1 MTFCWKTVHHVDVDD
16 VLALPDGN
24 ITFFGYEKYLLS
36 GIVQILET
44 HYLCNRKPT
53 QGLMYIIP
61 ESLAADIQYNQRLIE
76 QFKKGEISGA
86 QLKSNRVPMGIYE
99 QRQDGHYMLR
109 IRCTGGLIT
118 PRQLRRVAEVGRQVG
133 CSHIHITTRQE
144 VQIHDVSI
152 DQATEALLA
161 LKEEGLATQG
171 GGGNTVRNMLVNEQG
186 GISNRQVFDP
196 YPYAIG
202 LTTRLIAEKDSWS
215 MPRKLK
221 IAFDINEED
230 ANFSLVADLGLIPA
244 IKDGHRGFRVL
255 LGGSVASHPHKG
267 WQVFD
272 FLPEK
277 DLFRAAKAAKNFFNL
292 NGNRKNRH
300 KARIRYIFYKN
311 GEEETRRLYHEEY
324 DKLKGDASLDFE
336 PAVLP
341 FEYKTPTF
349 APIVDESET
358 FKTWKKRYAQRQTE
372 GNGFAVII
380 PFLHG
385 NTSPDVF
392 EKIADFL
399 EEFGNDVIRFT
410 PRQNMQLRNIP
421 EAYLPNVY
429 QFFRGLDFSLDVPV
443 ILNNLTSCT
452 GADTC
457 RLGICLPKGLV
468 KGIRRKLEKSRLD
481 LDQLPDLKININ
493 GCSNSCAQNAWSDL
507 GFSGRIGRVEDHPYP
522 AYTVWARVNGK
533 TELAEA
539 LGYLAAKDIPSFVVD
554 YLGYYLQVKDQYADY
569 DAFVR
574 SEGAEVIKNA
584 IARYKDVP
592 SFDEDKNYYFDWGA
606 DEVFSLTSHGQ
617 AECSAGLFD
626 IIELDQATIK
636 EKQAALAEPGV
647 DEEKLL
653 RDIVFSAS
661 RMLLVTRGADPR
673 TDDEV
678 YANFEELF
686 IDAGIVSADF
696 KAVVEKARRG
706 ESLLTDRQQVDA
718 LAEKV
723 NELYASMDDSLQFKI
738 KEEVKIKSEESP
750 SGVPSGEGV
759 AAANSSLFTLHS
771 SLKKDFRGV
780 ACPMNF
786 VKTKIEL
793 STMQSGQLLEIL
805 LDDGQPIQ
813 NVPGSVRQE
822 GHEVLSTEKVDNYW
836 KVLIRKK

>member
-1 MTFCWKTVHHVDVDD
+1 MYRI
-16 VLALPDGN
+16 PN
-24 ITFFGYEKYLLS
+24 SLL
-36 GIVQILET
+36 T
-44 HYLCNRKPT
+44 
-53 QGLMYIIP
+53 
-61 ESLAADIQYNQRLIE
+61 DIQYNQSLIE
-76 QFKKGEISGA
+76 KYERGEISGA

-99 QRQDGHYMLR
+99 QRQDGHFMLR

-118 PRQLRRVAEVGRQVG
+118 PRQLRRVAEVAQQVE

-152 DQATEALLA
+152 DQATPALLS
-161 LKEEGLATQG
+161 LQEEGLATQG
-171 GGGNTVRNMLVNEQG
+171 GGGNTIRNMLVNELG
-186 GISNRQVFDP
+186 GISNRQTFDP

-221 IAFDINEED
+221 IAFDMNEDD
-230 ANFSLVADLGLIPA
+230 ANFSLVADLGLIPL
-244 IKDGHRGFRVL
+244 IKDGQRGFRVL
-255 LGGSVASHPHKG
+255 LGGSVASQPHKG

-311 GEEETRRLYHEEY
+311 GEEETKRLYFEEY
-324 DKLKGDASLDFE
+324 NKLIDDSSLDFE

-341 FEYKTPTF
+341 FEYKVPTF
-349 APIVDESET
+349 APINDESEA
-358 FKTWKKRYAQRQTE
+358 FKTWKRRYAQKQSV
-372 GNGFAVII
+372 GSGYYAVI

-385 NTSPDVF
+385 NTSPEVF
-392 EKIADFL
+392 AKIADFL
-399 EEFGNDVIRFT
+399 EEFGNNVIRFT
-410 PRQNMQLRNIP
+410 PRQNMQVRNIP

-429 QFFRGLDFSLDVPV
+429 QFFKGLGLSLDTPV

-468 KGIRRKLEKSRLD
+468 KGIRRSLEKSNLD

-554 YLGYYLQVKDQYADY
+554 YLGGYLQVKDQYESY

-574 SEGAEVIKNA
+574 DKGAEVIKSA
-584 IARYKDVP
+584 IARYQDVP
-592 SFDEDKNYYFDWGA
+592 AFDEDKNYYFDWGA
-606 DEVFSLTSHGQ
+606 DEIFSLTSHGQ

-626 IIELDQATIK
+626 IIELDQAAIK
-636 EKQAALAEPGV
+636 EKQDALALPGA
-647 DEEKLL
+647 DKDKLL

-678 YANFEELF
+678 YSSFEELF
-686 IDAGIVSADF
+686 INAGIVPETF
-696 KAVVEKARRG
+696 KTVVEKARHS
-706 ESLLTDRQQVDA
+706 EPLTADKAQVEA
-718 LAEKV
+718 LAAKV
-723 NELYASMDDSLQFKI
+723 NELYASMDDSLQFKAVAPVEQK
-738 KEEVKIKSEESP
+738 KENQPQTENTTDSVD
-750 SGVPSGEGV
+750 V
-759 AAANSSLFTLHS
+759 
-771 SLKKDFRGV
+771 KKDFRGV

-786 VKTKIEL
+786 VKTKIQL

-836 KVLIRKK
+836 KVLIKKK

>member
-1 MTFCWKTVHHVDVDD
+1 MYTIPK
-16 VLALPDGN
+16 
-24 ITFFGYEKYLLS
+24 S
-36 GIVQILET
+36 
-44 HYLCNRKPT
+44 
-53 QGLMYIIP
+53 LM
-61 ESLAADIQYNQRLIE
+61 ADIQYNQHLIE
-76 QFKKGEISGA
+76 QFKRGEISGA

-99 QRQDGHYMLR
+99 QRQDGHFMLR

-118 PRQLRRVAEVGRQVG
+118 PRQLRRVAEVARQVE

-152 DQATEALLA
+152 DQATPALLS
-161 LKEEGLATQG
+161 LQEEGLATQG
-171 GGGNTVRNMLVNEQG
+171 GGGNTIRNMLVNELG
-186 GISNRQVFDP
+186 GISSRQAFDP
-196 YPYAIG
+196 YPYAIA

-221 IAFDINEED
+221 IAFDMNEAD
-230 ANFSLVADLGLIPA
+230 ANFSLVADLGLIPLV
-244 IKDGHRGFRVL
+244 KDGQRGFRVL
-255 LGGSVASHPHKG
+255 LGGSVASQPHKG

-311 GEEETRRLYHEEY
+311 GEAETKRLYLEEY
-324 DKLKGDASLDFE
+324 EKLLTDASLDFE

-341 FEYKTPTF
+341 VEYKPPTF
-349 APIVDESET
+349 APVTDESDA
-358 FKTWKKRYAQRQTE
+358 FKTWKRRYAHKQSV
-372 GNGFAVII
+372 GNGYYAVI

-385 NTSPDVF
+385 NTSPEVF
-392 EKIADFL
+392 AKIADFL

-410 PRQNMQLRNIP
+410 PRQNMQVRNIP
-421 EAYLPNVY
+421 EGYLSNVY
-429 QFFRGLDFSLDVPV
+429 QFFKGLGLSLDVPV

-468 KGIRRKLEKSRLD
+468 KGIRRKLEQSGLD
-481 LDQLPDLKININ
+481 LDLLPDLKININ

-507 GFSGRIGRVEDHPYP
+507 GFSGRIGRVADHPYP

-539 LGYLAAKDIPSFVVD
+539 QGYLAAKDIPAFVVD
-554 YLGYYLQVKDQYADY
+554 YLGSYLRVKSQYESY

-574 SEGAEVIKNA
+574 AKGSEVIKAA
-584 IARYKDVP
+584 IARYQDVP
-592 SFDEDKNYYFDWGA
+592 PFDEDKNYYFDWGA

-636 EKQAALAEPGV
+636 EKQDALALPGA
-647 DEEKLL
+647 DKDKLL

-686 IDAGIVSADF
+686 IGAGIVSADF
-696 KAVVEKARRG
+696 KSVVEKARHG
-706 ESLLTDRQQVDA
+706 ESLIAVREQVDA
-718 LAEKV
+718 LAAKV
-723 NELYASMDDSLQFKI
+723 IELYAGMDDSLQFKAVVAQ
-738 KEEVKIKSEESP
+738 EPQQPEPSRSENT
-750 SGVPSGEGV
+750 SGHADVE
-759 AAANSSLFTLHS
+759 
-771 SLKKDFRGV
+771 KDFRGV

-786 VKTKIEL
+786 VKTKIQL

-805 LDDGQPIQ
+805 LDDGQPIN

-822 GHEVLSTEKVDNYW
+822 GHEVLSTEKIDNYW

>member
-1 MTFCWKTVHHVDVDD
+1 
-16 VLALPDGN
+16 
-24 ITFFGYEKYLLS
+24 
-36 GIVQILET
+36 
-44 HYLCNRKPT
+44 
-53 QGLMYIIP
+53 MYIIP
-61 ESLAADIQYNQRLIE
+61 KSLIADIQYNQRLIE
-76 QFKKGEISGA
+76 QFKQGEISGA

-99 QRQDGHYMLR
+99 QRQDGHFMLR

-118 PRQLRRVAEVGRQVG
+118 PRQLRRVAEVARQVE

-152 DQATEALLA
+152 DRATPALLS
-161 LKEEGLATQG
+161 LQEEGLATQG
-171 GGGNTVRNMLVNEQG
+171 GGGNTIRNMLVNELG
-186 GISNRQVFDP
+186 GISNHQTFDP

-221 IAFDINEED
+221 IAFDLNEPD
-230 ANFSLVADLGLIPA
+230 ANFSLVADLGFIPL
-244 IKDGHRGFRVL
+244 IKDGQRGFRVL
-255 LGGSVASHPHKG
+255 LGGSVASNPHKG

-311 GEEETRRLYHEEY
+311 GEEETKRLYFEEY
-324 DKLKGDASLDFE
+324 DKLGADASLDFE

-341 FEYKTPTF
+341 FEYKVPTF
-349 APIVDESET
+349 APINDESEA
-358 FKTWKKRYAQRQTE
+358 FKTWKRRYAQKQSV
-372 GNGFAVII
+372 GNGYYAVI

-385 NTSPDVF
+385 NTSPEVF
-392 EKIADFL
+392 AKIADFL

-410 PRQNMQLRNIP
+410 PRQNMQVRNIP

-429 QFFRGLDFSLDVPV
+429 QFFKNLGLSLDVPM

-468 KGIRRKLEKSRLD
+468 KGIRRKLEQSNLD

-507 GFSGRIGRVEDHPYP
+507 GFSGRIGRVDDHPYP

-554 YLGYYLQVKDQYADY
+554 YLGGYLQVKDQYESY

-574 SEGAEVIKNA
+574 AKGAEVIKA
-584 IARYKDVP
+584 TIARYLDVP
-592 SFDEDKNYYFDWGA
+592 AFDEDKNYYFDWGA
-606 DEVFSLTSHGQ
+606 EEVFSLTSHGQ

-636 EKQAALAEPGV
+636 GKQDALALPGA
-647 DEEKLL
+647 DKDKLL

-678 YANFEELF
+678 YANFESLF
-686 IDAGIVSADF
+686 IDAGIVSAEF
-696 KAVVEKARRG
+696 KAVVEKARHG
-706 ESLLTDRQQVDA
+706 ETLVAVREQVDA
-718 LAEKV
+718 LAAKV
-723 NELYASMDDSLQFKI
+723 NELYANMDDSLQFKT
-738 KEEVKIKSEESP
+738 
-750 SGVPSGEGV
+750 VPSSTPQQAEPVKTDG
-759 AAANSSLFTLHS
+759 ANGDADV
-771 SLKKDFRGV
+771 KKDFRGV

-786 VKTKIEL
+786 VKTKIQL

-805 LDDGQPIQ
+805 LDDGQPIN

-822 GHEVLSTEKVDNYW
+822 GHKVLSTEKVDNYW
-836 KVLIRKK
+836 KVLIQKK

>member
-1 MTFCWKTVHHVDVDD
+1 
-16 VLALPDGN
+16 
-24 ITFFGYEKYLLS
+24 
-36 GIVQILET
+36 
-44 HYLCNRKPT
+44 
-53 QGLMYIIP
+53 MYIIP
-61 ESLAADIQYNQRLIE
+61 KSLIADIQYNQRLIE
-76 QFKKGEISGA
+76 QFKQGEISGA

-99 QRQDGHYMLR
+99 QRQDGHFMLR

-118 PRQLRRVAEVGRQVG
+118 PRQLRRVAEVARQVE

-152 DQATEALLA
+152 DQATPALLS
-161 LKEEGLATQG
+161 LQEEGLATQG
-171 GGGNTVRNMLVNEQG
+171 GGGNTIRNMLVNELG
-186 GISNRQVFDP
+186 GISNHQTFDP

-221 IAFDINEED
+221 IAFDLNEPD
-230 ANFSLVADLGLIPA
+230 ANFSLVADLGLIPL
-244 IKDGHRGFRVL
+244 IKDGQRGFRVL
-255 LGGSVASHPHKG
+255 LGGSVASNPHKG

-272 FLPEK
+272 FLPDK

-311 GEEETRRLYHEEY
+311 GEEETKRLYFEEY
-324 DKLKGDASLDFE
+324 DKLGADASLDFE

-341 FEYKTPTF
+341 FEYKVPTF
-349 APIVDESET
+349 APINNESEA
-358 FKTWKKRYAQRQTE
+358 FKTWKRRYAQKQSV
-372 GNGFAVII
+372 GNGYYAVI

-385 NTSPDVF
+385 NTSPEVF
-392 EKIADFL
+392 AKIADFL

-410 PRQNMQLRNIP
+410 PRQNMQVRNIP

-429 QFFRGLDFSLDVPV
+429 QFFKNLGLTLDVPV

-468 KGIRRKLEKSRLD
+468 KGIHRKLEQSNLD

-507 GFSGRIGRVEDHPYP
+507 GFSGRIGRVDDHPYP

-554 YLGYYLQVKDQYADY
+554 YLGGYLQVKDQYESY

-574 SEGAEVIKNA
+574 AKGAEVIKA
-584 IARYKDVP
+584 TIARYQDVP
-592 SFDEDKNYYFDWGA
+592 AFDEDKNYYFDWGA
-606 DEVFSLTSHGQ
+606 EEVFSLTSHGQ

-636 EKQAALAEPGV
+636 EKQDALALPGA
-647 DEEKLL
+647 DKDKLL

-678 YANFEELF
+678 YANFESLF
-686 IDAGIVSADF
+686 IDAGIVSAEF
-696 KAVVEKARRG
+696 KAVVEKARHG
-706 ESLLTDRQQVDA
+706 ETLVAVREQVDA
-718 LAEKV
+718 LAAKV
-723 NELYASMDDSLQFKI
+723 NELYANMDDSLQFKT
-738 KEEVKIKSEESP
+738 
-750 SGVPSGEGV
+750 VPSSTPQQAEPVKTDG
-759 AAANSSLFTLHS
+759 ANGDADV
-771 SLKKDFRGV
+771 KKDFRGV

-786 VKTKIEL
+786 VKTKIQL

-805 LDDGQPIQ
+805 LDDGQPIN

-822 GHEVLSTEKVDNYW
+822 GHKVLSTEKVDNYW
-836 KVLIRKK
+836 KVLIQKK

>member
-1 MTFCWKTVHHVDVDD
+1 
-16 VLALPDGN
+16 
-24 ITFFGYEKYLLS
+24 
-36 GIVQILET
+36 
-44 HYLCNRKPT
+44 
-53 QGLMYIIP
+53 MYIIP
-61 ESLAADIQYNQRLIE
+61 ESLTADIRYNQRLIE
-76 QFKKGEISGA
+76 QYKKGEISGA

-99 QRQDGHYMLR
+99 QRQDGHFMLR

-118 PRQLRRVAEVGRQVG
+118 PQQLRRVAEVGAQVN

-144 VQIHDVSI
+144 VQIHDVDI
-152 DQATEALLA
+152 DDATSALLR
-161 LKEEGLATQG
+161 LQEVGLATQG
-171 GGGNTVRNMLVNEQG
+171 GGGNTVRNMLVNELG
-186 GISNRQVFDP
+186 GISDRQTFDP

-230 ANFSLVADLGLIPA
+230 ANFALVADLGLIPLVR
-244 IKDGHRGFRVL
+244 DGQRGFRVL
-255 LGGSVASHPHKG
+255 LGGSVASNPHKG

-292 NGNRKNRH
+292 NGNRKNRY

-311 GEEETRRLYHEEY
+311 GEEETRRLYLDEFN
-324 DKLKGDASLDFE
+324 KLADDPSLDFV
-336 PAVLP
+336 PAALTM
-341 FEYKTPTF
+341 EHKTPSF
-349 APIVDESET
+349 APVVDKSED
-358 FKTWKKRYAQRQTE
+358 FKTWKRRYVKKQSIGE
-372 GNGFAVII
+372 GFYAVI

-385 NTSPDVF
+385 NTSPDAVAR
-392 EKIADFL
+392 IADFL
-399 EEFGNDVIRFT
+399 AEFGNDVIRFT

-429 QFFRGLDFSLDVPV
+429 QFFKGLGLTLDVPV
-443 ILNNLTSCT
+443 IINNLTSCT

-468 KGIRRKLEKSRLD
+468 KGIRRALEKSSLD

-493 GCSNSCAQNAWSDL
+493 GCSNSCAQSAWSDL
-507 GFSGRIGRVEDHPYP
+507 GFSGRIGRVGDHPYP

-539 LGYLAAKDIPSFVVD
+539 IGYLAAKDIPQFVAD
-554 YLGYYLQVKDQYADY
+554 YLGQYLTAKDRYASY

-574 SEGAEVIKNA
+574 DKGAEVIKAA
-584 IARYKDVP
+584 IARYQDVP
-592 SFDEDKNYYFDWGA
+592 SFDDDKNYYFDWGA

-626 IIELDQATIK
+626 IIELDLATIK
-636 EKQAALAEPGV
+636 EKQAALSRPGADV
-647 DEEKLL
+647 GKLL
-653 RDIVFSAS
+653 REIVFSAS

-678 YANFEELF
+678 YANFESLF
-686 IDAGIVSADF
+686 IDAGIVDAEF
-696 KAVVEKARRG
+696 KTVVEKARHA
-706 ESLLTDRQQVDA
+706 EPLANDRAQIEA
-718 LAEKV
+718 LATKV
-723 NELYASMDDSLQFKI
+723 KELYASMDDSLQFKQAPSKSPQVGDSNHQED
-738 KEEVKIKSEESP
+738 KELDAP
-750 SGVPSGEGV
+750 SR
-759 AAANSSLFTLHS
+759 
-771 SLKKDFRGV
+771 KKDFRGV

-793 STMQSGQLLEIL
+793 ASMQGGQVLEIL
-805 LDDGQPIQ
+805 LDDGQPIK

-822 GHEVLSTEKVDNYW
+822 GHEVLATEKVDNYW
-836 KVLIRKK
+836 KVVIRKK

>member
-1 MTFCWKTVHHVDVDD
+1 
-16 VLALPDGN
+16 
-24 ITFFGYEKYLLS
+24 
-36 GIVQILET
+36 
-44 HYLCNRKPT
+44 
-53 QGLMYIIP
+53 MYTIP
-61 ESLAADIQYNQRLIE
+61 NSLTADIQYNQRLIE
-76 QFKKGEISGA
+76 QFKSGEISGA

-118 PRQLRRVAEVGRQVG
+118 PRQLRRVAEVGKHVN

-152 DQATEALLA
+152 EQATPALLS
-161 LKEEGLATQG
+161 LQEEGLATQG
-171 GGGNTVRNMLVNEQG
+171 GGGNTIRNMLVNELG
-186 GISNRQVFDP
+186 GISNRQAFDP

-202 LTTRLIAEKDSWS
+202 LTTRLISEKDSWS

-221 IAFDINEED
+221 IAFDMNEED
-230 ANFSLVADLGLIPA
+230 ANFSLVADLGLIPV
-244 IKDGHRGFRVL
+244 IKNGKRGFRVL
-255 LGGSVASHPHKG
+255 LGGSVASNPHKG

-311 GEEETRRLYHEEY
+311 GEEETKRLYYEEY
-324 DKLKGDASLDFE
+324 NKLISDESLDFE
-336 PAVLP
+336 APTLP

-349 APIVDESET
+349 KPINDESEEY
-358 FKTWKKRYAQRQTE
+358 KKWRKRYVRKQDI
-372 GNGFAVII
+372 GDGFYAVI

-392 EKIADFL
+392 AKIADFL

-421 EAYLPNVY
+421 EAFLPNVY
-429 QFFRGLDFSLDVPV
+429 QFFKGLGFELDLPV

-468 KGIRRKLEKSRLD
+468 KGIRRKLEKSGLD
-481 LDQLPDLKININ
+481 LDQFPDLKININ

-533 TELAEA
+533 TELAES

-554 YLGYYLQVKDQYADY
+554 FLEKYLQLKDQYDSY
-569 DAFVR
+569 DSFLRAK
-574 SEGAEVIKNA
+574 GAEVIRAA
-584 IARYKDVP
+584 IAKYKDVP
-592 SFDEDKNYYFDWGA
+592 SFDEDKNYFFDWGA
-606 DEVFSLTSHGQ
+606 NEVFSLTSHGQ

-626 IIELDQATIK
+626 IIELDLATIK
-636 EKQAALAEPGV
+636 EKEAALAQPGA

-653 RDIVFSAS
+653 RDIVFSSS

-678 YANFEELF
+678 FANFEELF
-686 IDAGIVSADF
+686 IDAGIVSTNF
-696 KAVVEKARRG
+696 KHIVEKARHG
-706 ESLLTDRQQVDA
+706 ESLKADKDQVKA
-718 LAEKV
+718 LADKLK
-723 NELYASMDDSLQFKI
+723 ELYANMDDSLQFKT
-738 KEEVKIKSEESP
+738 
-750 SGVPSGEGV
+750 V
-759 AAANSSLFTLHS
+759 ATTPQQSSRQAKTDNADS
-771 SLKKDFRGV
+771 NADIKKDFRGV

-793 STMQSGQLLEIL
+793 SAMQSGQLLEIL
-805 LDDGQPIQ
+805 LDDGQPIN

-822 GHEVLSTEKVDNYW
+822 GHEVLSTEKVENYW

>member
-1 MTFCWKTVHHVDVDD
+1 MYTIPK
-16 VLALPDGN
+16 
-24 ITFFGYEKYLLS
+24 S
-36 GIVQILET
+36 
-44 HYLCNRKPT
+44 
-53 QGLMYIIP
+53 LM
-61 ESLAADIQYNQRLIE
+61 ADIQYNQRLIE

-99 QRQDGHYMLR
+99 QRQDGHFMLR

-118 PRQLRRVAEVGRQVG
+118 PRQLRRVAEVARQVE

-152 DQATEALLA
+152 DQATPALLS
-161 LKEEGLATQG
+161 LQEEGLATQG
-171 GGGNTVRNMLVNEQG
+171 GGGNTIRNMLVNELG
-186 GISNRQVFDP
+186 GISCRQAFDP
-196 YPYAIG
+196 YPYAIA

-221 IAFDINEED
+221 IAFDMNEED
-230 ANFSLVADLGLIPA
+230 ANFSLVADLGLIPLV
-244 IKDGHRGFRVL
+244 KDGQRGFRVL
-255 LGGSVASHPHKG
+255 LGGSVASQPHKG

-311 GEEETRRLYHEEY
+311 GEAETKRLYLEEY
-324 DKLKGDASLDFE
+324 EKLLTDASLDFE

-341 FEYKTPTF
+341 VEYKTPAF
-349 APIVDESET
+349 ASVTDESDA
-358 FKTWKKRYAQRQTE
+358 FKTWKRRYAHKQSV
-372 GNGFAVII
+372 GNGYYAVI

-385 NTSPDVF
+385 NTSPEVLD
-392 EKIADFL
+392 KIADFL

-410 PRQNMQLRNIP
+410 PRQNMQVRNIP
-421 EAYLPNVY
+421 EGYLPNVY
-429 QFFRGLDFSLDVPV
+429 QFFKGLGLSLDVPV

-468 KGIRRKLEKSRLD
+468 KGIRRKLEQSGLD
-481 LDQLPDLKININ
+481 LDLLPDLKININ

-507 GFSGRIGRVEDHPYP
+507 GFSGRIGRVADHPYP

-539 LGYLAAKDIPSFVVD
+539 QGYLAAKDIPAFVVD
-554 YLGYYLQVKDQYADY
+554 YLGSYLRVKSQYESY

-574 SEGAEVIKNA
+574 AKGSEVIKAA
-584 IARYKDVP
+584 IARYQDVP
-592 SFDEDKNYYFDWGA
+592 PFDEDKNYYFDWGA

-636 EKQAALAEPGV
+636 EKQDALALPGA
-647 DEEKLL
+647 DKDKLL

-686 IDAGIVSADF
+686 IGAGIVSADF
-696 KAVVEKARRG
+696 KSVVEKARHG
-706 ESLLTDRQQVDA
+706 ESLIAVREQVDA
-718 LAEKV
+718 LAAKV
-723 NELYASMDDSLQFKI
+723 IELYAGMDDSLQFKAVVAQ
-738 KEEVKIKSEESP
+738 EPQQPEPSRSENA
-750 SGVPSGEGV
+750 SGPADVR
-759 AAANSSLFTLHS
+759 
-771 SLKKDFRGV
+771 KDFRGV

-786 VKTKIEL
+786 VKTKIQL

-805 LDDGQPIQ
+805 LDDGQPIN

-822 GHEVLSTEKVDNYW
+822 GHEVLSTEKIDNYW

>member
-1 MTFCWKTVHHVDVDD
+1 
-16 VLALPDGN
+16 
-24 ITFFGYEKYLLS
+24 
-36 GIVQILET
+36 
-44 HYLCNRKPT
+44 
-53 QGLMYIIP
+53 MYIIP
-61 ESLAADIQYNQRLIE
+61 KSLIADIQYNQRLIE
-76 QFKKGEISGA
+76 QFKQGEISGA

-99 QRQDGHYMLR
+99 QRQDGHFMLR

-118 PRQLRRVAEVGRQVG
+118 PRQLRRVAEVARQVE

-152 DQATEALLA
+152 DQATPALLS
-161 LKEEGLATQG
+161 LQEEGLATQG
-171 GGGNTVRNMLVNEQG
+171 GGGNTIRNMLVNELG
-186 GISNRQVFDP
+186 GISNHQTFDP

-221 IAFDINEED
+221 IAFDLNEPD
-230 ANFSLVADLGLIPA
+230 ANFSLVADLGFIPL
-244 IKDGHRGFRVL
+244 IKDGQRGFRVL
-255 LGGSVASHPHKG
+255 LGGSVASNPHKG

-311 GEEETRRLYHEEY
+311 GEEETKRLYFEEY
-324 DKLKGDASLDFE
+324 DKLGADASLDFE

-341 FEYKTPTF
+341 FEYKVPTF
-349 APIVDESET
+349 APINNKSEA
-358 FKTWKKRYAQRQTE
+358 FKTWKRRYAQKQSI
-372 GNGFAVII
+372 GNGYYAVI

-385 NTSPDVF
+385 NTSPEVF
-392 EKIADFL
+392 AKIADFL

-410 PRQNMQLRNIP
+410 PRQNMQVRNIP

-429 QFFRGLDFSLDVPV
+429 QFFKNLGLSLDVPV

-468 KGIRRKLEKSRLD
+468 KGIRRKLEQSNLD

-507 GFSGRIGRVEDHPYP
+507 GFSGRIGRVDDHPYP

-554 YLGYYLQVKDQYADY
+554 YLGGYLQVKDQYESY

-574 SEGAEVIKNA
+574 AKGAEVIKA
-584 IARYKDVP
+584 TISRYQDVP
-592 SFDEDKNYYFDWGA
+592 AFDEDKNYYFDWGA
-606 DEVFSLTSHGQ
+606 EEVFSLTSHGQ

-636 EKQAALAEPGV
+636 EKQDALALPGA
-647 DEEKLL
+647 DKDKLL

-678 YANFEELF
+678 YANFESLF
-686 IDAGIVSADF
+686 IDAGIVSAEF
-696 KAVVEKARRG
+696 KAVVEKARHG
-706 ESLLTDRQQVDA
+706 ETLVAVREQVDA
-718 LAEKV
+718 LAAKV
-723 NELYASMDDSLQFKI
+723 NELYANMDDSLQFKT
-738 KEEVKIKSEESP
+738 
-750 SGVPSGEGV
+750 VPSSTPQQAEPVKTDG
-759 AAANSSLFTLHS
+759 ANGDADV
-771 SLKKDFRGV
+771 KKDFRGV

-786 VKTKIEL
+786 VKTKIQL

-805 LDDGQPIQ
+805 LDDGQPIN

-822 GHEVLSTEKVDNYW
+822 GHKVLSTEKVDNYW
-836 KVLIRKK
+836 KVLIQKK

>member
-1 MTFCWKTVHHVDVDD
+1 
-16 VLALPDGN
+16 
-24 ITFFGYEKYLLS
+24 
-36 GIVQILET
+36 
-44 HYLCNRKPT
+44 
-53 QGLMYIIP
+53 MYIIP
-61 ESLAADIQYNQRLIE
+61 ESLTADIRYNQRLIE
-76 QFKKGEISGA
+76 QYKKGEISGA

-99 QRQDGHYMLR
+99 QRQDGHFMLR

-118 PRQLRRVAEVGRQVG
+118 PQQLRRVAEVGAQVK

-144 VQIHDVSI
+144 VQIHDVDI
-152 DQATEALLA
+152 DDATPALLR
-161 LKEEGLATQG
+161 LQEVGLATQG
-171 GGGNTVRNMLVNEQG
+171 GGGNTVRNMLVNELG
-186 GISNRQVFDP
+186 GISDLQTFDP

-230 ANFSLVADLGLIPA
+230 ANFALVADLGLIPLVR
-244 IKDGHRGFRVL
+244 DGQRGFRVL
-255 LGGSVASHPHKG
+255 LGGSVASNPHKG

-292 NGNRKNRH
+292 NGNRKNRY

-311 GEEETRRLYHEEY
+311 GEEETRRLYLDEFN
-324 DKLKGDASLDFE
+324 KLADDPSLDFV
-336 PAVLP
+336 PAALTM
-341 FEYKTPTF
+341 EHKTPSF
-349 APIVDESET
+349 APVVDKSED
-358 FKTWKKRYAQRQTE
+358 FKTWKRRYVKKQSIGE
-372 GNGFAVII
+372 GFYAVI

-385 NTSPDVF
+385 NTSPDAVAR
-392 EKIADFL
+392 IADFL
-399 EEFGNDVIRFT
+399 AEFGNDVIRFT

-429 QFFRGLDFSLDVPV
+429 QFFKGLGLTLDVPV
-443 ILNNLTSCT
+443 IINNLTSCT

-468 KGIRRKLEKSRLD
+468 KGIRRALEKSSLD
-481 LDQLPDLKININ
+481 LDQLPDLKINFN
-493 GCSNSCAQNAWSDL
+493 GCSNSCAQSAWSDL
-507 GFSGRIGRVEDHPYP
+507 GFSGRIGRVGDHPYP

-539 LGYLAAKDIPSFVVD
+539 IGYLAAKDIPQFVAD
-554 YLGYYLQVKDQYADY
+554 YLGQYLTAKDRYASY

-574 SEGAEVIKNA
+574 DKGAEVIKAA
-584 IARYKDVP
+584 IARYQDVP
-592 SFDEDKNYYFDWGA
+592 SFDDDKNYYFDWGA

-626 IIELDQATIK
+626 IIELDLATIK
-636 EKQAALAEPGV
+636 EKQAALSRPGADV
-647 DEEKLL
+647 EKLL
-653 RDIVFSAS
+653 REIVFSAS

-678 YANFEELF
+678 YANFESLF
-686 IDAGIVSADF
+686 IDAGIVDAEF
-696 KAVVEKARRG
+696 KTVVEKARHA
-706 ESLLTDRQQVDA
+706 EPLANDRAQIEA
-718 LAEKV
+718 LATKV
-723 NELYASMDDSLQFKI
+723 KELYASMDDSLQFKQAPSKLPQVGDSNHQED
-738 KEEVKIKSEESP
+738 KELDAP
-750 SGVPSGEGV
+750 SR
-759 AAANSSLFTLHS
+759 
-771 SLKKDFRGV
+771 KKDFRGV

-793 STMQSGQLLEIL
+793 ASMQSGQVLEIL

-822 GHEVLSTEKVDNYW
+822 GHEVLATEKVDNYW
-836 KVLIRKK
+836 KVVIRKK

>member
-1 MTFCWKTVHHVDVDD
+1 
-16 VLALPDGN
+16 
-24 ITFFGYEKYLLS
+24 
-36 GIVQILET
+36 
-44 HYLCNRKPT
+44 
-53 QGLMYIIP
+53 MYIIP
-61 ESLAADIQYNQRLIE
+61 KSLIADIQYNQRLIE
-76 QFKKGEISGA
+76 QFKQGEISGA

-99 QRQDGHYMLR
+99 QRQDGHFMLR

-118 PRQLRRVAEVGRQVG
+118 PRQLRRVAEVARQVE

-152 DQATEALLA
+152 DQATPALLS
-161 LKEEGLATQG
+161 LQEEGLATQG
-171 GGGNTVRNMLVNEQG
+171 GGGNTIRNMLVNELG
-186 GISNRQVFDP
+186 GISNHQTFDP

-221 IAFDINEED
+221 IAFDMNEAD
-230 ANFSLVADLGLIPA
+230 ANFSLVADLGLIPL
-244 IKDGHRGFRVL
+244 IKDGQRGFRVL
-255 LGGSVASHPHKG
+255 LGGSVASNPHKG

-311 GEEETRRLYHEEY
+311 GEEETKRLYFEEY
-324 DKLKGDASLDFE
+324 NKLGADASLDFE

-341 FEYKTPTF
+341 FEYKVPTF
-349 APIVDESET
+349 APINDESEA
-358 FKTWKKRYAQRQTE
+358 FRTWKRRYAQKQSV
-372 GNGFAVII
+372 GNGYYAVI

-385 NTSPDVF
+385 NTSPKVF
-392 EKIADFL
+392 AKIADFL

-410 PRQNMQLRNIP
+410 PRQNMQVRNIP

-429 QFFRGLDFSLDVPV
+429 QFFKNLGLSLDVPV

-468 KGIRRKLEKSRLD
+468 KGIRRKLEQSNLD
-481 LDQLPDLKININ
+481 LEQLPDLKININ

-507 GFSGRIGRVEDHPYP
+507 GFSGRIGRVDDHPYP

-554 YLGYYLQVKDQYADY
+554 YLGGYLQVKDLYESY

-574 SEGAEVIKNA
+574 AKGAEVIKAA
-584 IARYKDVP
+584 IARYQDVP
-592 SFDEDKNYYFDWGA
+592 AFDEDKNYYFDWGA

-626 IIELDQATIK
+626 IIELDQTTIK
-636 EKQAALAEPGV
+636 EKQDALALPGA
-647 DEEKLL
+647 DKDKLL

-678 YANFEELF
+678 YANFESLF

-696 KAVVEKARRG
+696 KAVVEKARHG
-706 ESLLTDRQQVDA
+706 ETLVADREQVDA
-718 LAEKV
+718 LAAKV
-723 NELYASMDDSLQFKI
+723 IELYANMDDSLQFKT
-738 KEEVKIKSEESP
+738 
-750 SGVPSGEGV
+750 VPSSTPQQAEPVKTDG
-759 AAANSSLFTLHS
+759 ANGDADV
-771 SLKKDFRGV
+771 KKDFRGV

-786 VKTKIEL
+786 VKTKIQL

-805 LDDGQPIQ
+805 LDDGQPIN

-822 GHEVLSTEKVDNYW
+822 GHKVLSTEKVDNYW
-836 KVLIRKK
+836 KVLIQKK

>member
-1 MTFCWKTVHHVDVDD
+1 
-16 VLALPDGN
+16 
-24 ITFFGYEKYLLS
+24 
-36 GIVQILET
+36 
-44 HYLCNRKPT
+44 
-53 QGLMYIIP
+53 MYIIP
-61 ESLAADIQYNQRLIE
+61 KSLIADIQYNQRLIE
-76 QFKKGEISGA
+76 QFKQGEISGA

-99 QRQDGHYMLR
+99 QRQDGHFMLR

-118 PRQLRRVAEVGRQVG
+118 PRQLRRVAEVAQQVE

-144 VQIHDVSI
+144 VQIHNVSI
-152 DQATEALLA
+152 DQATPALLS
-161 LKEEGLATQG
+161 LQEEGLATQG
-171 GGGNTVRNMLVNEQG
+171 GGGNTIRNMLVNELG
-186 GISNRQVFDP
+186 GISNRQTFDP

-221 IAFDINEED
+221 IAFDMNEDD
-230 ANFSLVADLGLIPA
+230 ANFSLVADLGLIPL
-244 IKDGHRGFRVL
+244 IKDGQRGFRVL
-255 LGGSVASHPHKG
+255 LGGSVASQPHKG

-311 GEEETRRLYHEEY
+311 GEEETKRLYFEEY
-324 DKLKGDASLDFE
+324 NKLIDDSSLDFE

-341 FEYKTPTF
+341 FEYKVPTF
-349 APIVDESET
+349 APINDESEA
-358 FKTWKKRYAQRQTE
+358 FKTWKCRYAQKQSV
-372 GNGFAVII
+372 GSGYYAVI

-385 NTSPDVF
+385 NTSPEVF
-392 EKIADFL
+392 AKIADFL
-399 EEFGNDVIRFT
+399 EEFGNNVIRFT
-410 PRQNMQLRNIP
+410 PRQNMQVRNIP

-429 QFFRGLDFSLDVPV
+429 QFFKGLGLSLDTPV

-468 KGIRRKLEKSRLD
+468 KGIRRSLEKSNLD

-554 YLGYYLQVKDQYADY
+554 YLGGYLQVKDQYESY

-574 SEGAEVIKNA
+574 DKGAEVIKSA
-584 IARYKDVP
+584 IARYQDVP
-592 SFDEDKNYYFDWGA
+592 AFDEDKNYYFDWGA
-606 DEVFSLTSHGQ
+606 DEIFSLTSHGQ

-636 EKQAALAEPGV
+636 EKQDALALPGA
-647 DEEKLL
+647 DKDKLL

-678 YANFEELF
+678 YANFESLF

-696 KAVVEKARRG
+696 KPVVEKARHG
-706 ESLLTDRQQVDA
+706 ESLIGVREQVDA
-718 LAEKV
+718 LAAKV
-723 NELYASMDDSLQFKI
+723 IELYANMDDSLQFKT
-738 KEEVKIKSEESP
+738 
-750 SGVPSGEGV
+750 V
-759 AAANSSLFTLHS
+759 AAQEPQQVEKAEAKNAGADADV
-771 SLKKDFRGV
+771 KKDFRGV

-786 VKTKIEL
+786 VKTKIQL

-805 LDDGQPIQ
+805 LDDGQPIN

>member
-1 MTFCWKTVHHVDVDD
+1 
-16 VLALPDGN
+16 
-24 ITFFGYEKYLLS
+24 
-36 GIVQILET
+36 
-44 HYLCNRKPT
+44 
-53 QGLMYIIP
+53 MYIIP
-61 ESLAADIQYNQRLIE
+61 ESLTADIRYNQRLIE
-76 QFKKGEISGA
+76 QYKKGEISGA

-99 QRQDGHYMLR
+99 QRQDGHFMLR

-118 PRQLRRVAEVGRQVG
+118 PQQLRRVAEVGAQVN

-144 VQIHDVSI
+144 VQIHDVDI
-152 DQATEALLA
+152 DDATPALLR
-161 LKEEGLATQG
+161 LQEVGLATQG
-171 GGGNTVRNMLVNEQG
+171 GGGNTVRNMLVNELG
-186 GISNRQVFDP
+186 GISDRQTFDP

-230 ANFSLVADLGLIPA
+230 ANFALVADLGLIPLVR
-244 IKDGHRGFRVL
+244 DGQRGFRVL
-255 LGGSVASHPHKG
+255 LGGSVASNPHKG

-292 NGNRKNRH
+292 NGNRKNRY

-311 GEEETRRLYHEEY
+311 GEEETRRLYLDEFN
-324 DKLKGDASLDFE
+324 KLADDPSLDFV
-336 PAVLP
+336 PAALTM
-341 FEYKTPTF
+341 EHKTPSF
-349 APIVDESET
+349 APVVDKSED
-358 FKTWKKRYAQRQTE
+358 FKTWKRRYVKKQSVGE
-372 GNGFAVII
+372 GFYAVI

-385 NTSPDVF
+385 NTSPDAIAR
-392 EKIADFL
+392 IADFL
-399 EEFGNDVIRFT
+399 AEFGNDVIRFT

-429 QFFRGLDFSLDVPV
+429 QFFKGLGLTLDVPV
-443 ILNNLTSCT
+443 IINNLTSCT

-468 KGIRRKLEKSRLD
+468 KGIRRALEKSSLD

-493 GCSNSCAQNAWSDL
+493 GCSNSCAQSAWSDL
-507 GFSGRIGRVEDHPYP
+507 GFSGRIGRVGDHPYP

-539 LGYLAAKDIPSFVVD
+539 IGYLAAKDIPQFVAD
-554 YLGYYLQVKDQYADY
+554 YLGQYLTAKDRYASY

-574 SEGAEVIKNA
+574 DKGTEVIKAA
-584 IARYKDVP
+584 IARYQDVP
-592 SFDEDKNYYFDWGA
+592 SFDDDKNYYFDWGA

-626 IIELDQATIK
+626 IIELDLATIK
-636 EKQAALAEPGV
+636 EKQAALSIPGADV
-647 DEEKLL
+647 EKLL
-653 RDIVFSAS
+653 REIVFSAS

-678 YANFEELF
+678 YANFESLF
-686 IDAGIVSADF
+686 IDAGIVDAEF
-696 KAVVEKARRG
+696 KTVVEKARHA
-706 ESLLTDRQQVDA
+706 EPLANDRAQIEA
-718 LAEKV
+718 LATKV
-723 NELYASMDDSLQFKI
+723 KELYASMDDSLQFKQAPS
-738 KEEVKIKSEESP
+738 KSPQVGDSNHQENNELDAP
-750 SGVPSGEGV
+750 SR
-759 AAANSSLFTLHS
+759 
-771 SLKKDFRGV
+771 KKDFRGV

-793 STMQSGQLLEIL
+793 ASMQGGQVLEIL

-822 GHEVLSTEKVDNYW
+822 GHEVLATEKVDNYW
-836 KVLIRKK
+836 KVVIRKK

>member
-1 MTFCWKTVHHVDVDD
+1 
-16 VLALPDGN
+16 
-24 ITFFGYEKYLLS
+24 
-36 GIVQILET
+36 
-44 HYLCNRKPT
+44 
-53 QGLMYIIP
+53 MYIIP
-61 ESLAADIQYNQRLIE
+61 KSLIADIQYNQRLIE
-76 QFKKGEISGA
+76 QFKQGEISGA

-99 QRQDGHYMLR
+99 QRQDGHFMLR

-118 PRQLRRVAEVGRQVG
+118 PRQLRRVAEVARQVE

-152 DQATEALLA
+152 DQATPALLS
-161 LKEEGLATQG
+161 LQEEGLATQG
-171 GGGNTVRNMLVNEQG
+171 GGGNTIRNMLVNELG
-186 GISNRQVFDP
+186 GISNHQTFDP

-221 IAFDINEED
+221 IAFDMNEAD
-230 ANFSLVADLGLIPA
+230 ANFSLVADLGLIPL
-244 IKDGHRGFRVL
+244 IKDGQRGFRVL
-255 LGGSVASHPHKG
+255 LGGSVASNPHKG

-311 GEEETRRLYHEEY
+311 GEEETKRLYFEEY
-324 DKLKGDASLDFE
+324 NKLGADASLDFE

-341 FEYKTPTF
+341 FEYKVPTF
-349 APIVDESET
+349 APINDESEA
-358 FKTWKKRYAQRQTE
+358 FRTWKRRYAQKQSV
-372 GNGFAVII
+372 GNGYYAVI

-385 NTSPDVF
+385 NTSPKVF
-392 EKIADFL
+392 AKIADFL

-410 PRQNMQLRNIP
+410 PRQNMQVRNIP

-429 QFFRGLDFSLDVPV
+429 QFFKNLGLSLDVPV

-468 KGIRRKLEKSRLD
+468 KGIRRKLEQSNLD
-481 LDQLPDLKININ
+481 LEQLPDLKININ

-507 GFSGRIGRVEDHPYP
+507 GFSGRIGRVDDHPYP

-554 YLGYYLQVKDQYADY
+554 YLGGYLQVKDLYESY

-574 SEGAEVIKNA
+574 AKGAEVIKAA
-584 IARYKDVP
+584 IARYQDVP
-592 SFDEDKNYYFDWGA
+592 AFDEDKNYYFDWGA

-636 EKQAALAEPGV
+636 EKQDALALPGA
-647 DEEKLL
+647 DKDKLL

-678 YANFEELF
+678 YANFESLF

-696 KAVVEKARRG
+696 KAVVEKARHG
-706 ESLLTDRQQVDA
+706 ETLVADREQVDA
-718 LAEKV
+718 LAAKV
-723 NELYASMDDSLQFKI
+723 IELYANMDDSLQFKTVTTSAPQQA
-738 KEEVKIKSEESP
+738 EPVKTDGA
-750 SGVPSGEGV
+750 SGDADV
-759 AAANSSLFTLHS
+759 
-771 SLKKDFRGV
+771 KKDFRGV

-786 VKTKIEL
+786 VKTKIQL

-805 LDDGQPIQ
+805 LDDGQPIN

-822 GHEVLSTEKVDNYW
+822 GHKVLSTEKVDNYW
-836 KVLIRKK
+836 KVLIQKK

>member
-1 MTFCWKTVHHVDVDD
+1 
-16 VLALPDGN
+16 
-24 ITFFGYEKYLLS
+24 
-36 GIVQILET
+36 
-44 HYLCNRKPT
+44 
-53 QGLMYIIP
+53 MYIIP
-61 ESLAADIQYNQRLIE
+61 KSLIADIQYNQRLIE
-76 QFKKGEISGA
+76 QFKQGEISGA

-99 QRQDGHYMLR
+99 QRQDGHFMLR

-118 PRQLRRVAEVGRQVG
+118 PRQLRRVAEVARQVE

-152 DQATEALLA
+152 DQATPALLS
-161 LKEEGLATQG
+161 LQEEGLATQG
-171 GGGNTVRNMLVNEQG
+171 GGGNTIRNMLVNELG
-186 GISNRQVFDP
+186 GISNHQTFDP

-221 IAFDINEED
+221 IAFDMNEAD
-230 ANFSLVADLGLIPA
+230 ANFSLVADLGLIPL
-244 IKDGHRGFRVL
+244 IKDGQRGFRVL
-255 LGGSVASHPHKG
+255 LGGSVASNPHKG

-272 FLPEK
+272 FLPDK

-311 GEEETRRLYHEEY
+311 GEEETKRLYFEEY
-324 DKLKGDASLDFE
+324 DKLGADASLDFE

-341 FEYKTPTF
+341 FEYKVPTF
-349 APIVDESET
+349 APINNESEA
-358 FKTWKKRYAQRQTE
+358 FKTWKRRYAQKQSV
-372 GNGFAVII
+372 GNGYYAVI

-385 NTSPDVF
+385 NTSPEVF
-392 EKIADFL
+392 AKIADFL

-410 PRQNMQLRNIP
+410 PRQNMQVRNIP

-429 QFFRGLDFSLDVPV
+429 QFFKNLGLSLDVPV

-468 KGIRRKLEKSRLD
+468 KGIHRKLEQSNLD

-507 GFSGRIGRVEDHPYP
+507 GFSGRIGRVDDHPYP

-554 YLGYYLQVKDQYADY
+554 YLGGYLQVKDQYESY

-574 SEGAEVIKNA
+574 AKGAEVIKA
-584 IARYKDVP
+584 TIARYQDVP
-592 SFDEDKNYYFDWGA
+592 AFDEDKNYYFDWGA
-606 DEVFSLTSHGQ
+606 EEVFSLTSHGQ

-636 EKQAALAEPGV
+636 EKQDALALPGA
-647 DEEKLL
+647 DKDKLL

-678 YANFEELF
+678 YANFESLF
-686 IDAGIVSADF
+686 IDAGIVSAEF
-696 KAVVEKARRG
+696 KAVVEKARHG
-706 ESLLTDRQQVDA
+706 ETLVAVREQVDA
-718 LAEKV
+718 LAAKV
-723 NELYASMDDSLQFKI
+723 NELYANMDDSLQFKT
-738 KEEVKIKSEESP
+738 
-750 SGVPSGEGV
+750 VPSSTPQQAEPVKTDG
-759 AAANSSLFTLHS
+759 ANGDADV
-771 SLKKDFRGV
+771 KKDFRGV

-786 VKTKIEL
+786 VKTKIQL

-805 LDDGQPIQ
+805 LDDGQPIN

-822 GHEVLSTEKVDNYW
+822 GHKVLSTEKVDNYW
-836 KVLIRKK
+836 KVLIQKK

>member
-1 MTFCWKTVHHVDVDD
+1 
-16 VLALPDGN
+16 
-24 ITFFGYEKYLLS
+24 
-36 GIVQILET
+36 
-44 HYLCNRKPT
+44 
-53 QGLMYIIP
+53 MYIIP
-61 ESLAADIQYNQRLIE
+61 ESLTTDIQYNQRLIE

-152 DQATEALLA
+152 DRATEALLA

-171 GGGNTVRNMLVNEQG
+171 GGGNTVRNMLVNELG
-186 GISNRQVFDP
+186 GISSRQTFDP

-230 ANFSLVADLGLIPA
+230 ANFSLVADLGLIPLVS
-244 IKDGHRGFRVL
+244 DGERGFRVL

-311 GEEETRRLYHEEY
+311 GEEETRRLYLEEY
-324 DKLKGDASLDFE
+324 DKLKDDTALDFE
-336 PAVLP
+336 PAVLHV
-341 FEYKTPTF
+341 EHKTPSF
-349 APIVDESET
+349 APVVDQSEA
-358 FKTWKKRYAQRQTE
+358 FKTWKQRYAVKQSVGE
-372 GNGFAVII
+372 GFYAVI

-392 EKIADFL
+392 ARAADFL

-410 PRQNMQLRNIP
+410 PRQNMQVRNIP

-429 QFFRGLDFSLDVPV
+429 QFFKALGLTLDVPV

-468 KGIRRKLEKSRLD
+468 KAIRRKLEKSGLD

-539 LGYLAAKDIPSFVVD
+539 LGYLAAKDIPLFVAD
-554 YLGYYLQVKDQYADY
+554 YLEHYLKVKDQYDSY

-574 SEGAEVIKNA
+574 AVGAEVIKNA

-592 SFDEDKNYYFDWGA
+592 PFDEDKNYYFDWGA

-626 IIELDQATIK
+626 IIELDQTTIK
-636 EKQAALAEPGV
+636 EKQTALTQPGADAET
-647 DEEKLL
+647 LL

-678 YANFEELF
+678 YSNFETLF

-696 KAVVEKARRG
+696 KPLVEKARHG
-706 ESLLTDRQQVDA
+706 EPLLNDREQINE
-718 LAEKV
+718 LATKV
-723 NELYASMDDSLQFKI
+723 NELYASMDDSLQFKAVPAVGQK
-738 KEEVKIKSEESP
+738 KEEP
-750 SGVPSGEGV
+750 QPQ
-759 AAANSSLFTLHS
+759 AAAASGSVDRQ
-771 SLKKDFRGV
+771 KDFRGV

-805 LDDGQPIQ
+805 LDDGQPIR

-822 GHEVLSTEKVDNYW
+822 GHQVLSTEKVDNYW

>member
-1 MTFCWKTVHHVDVDD
+1 
-16 VLALPDGN
+16 
-24 ITFFGYEKYLLS
+24 
-36 GIVQILET
+36 
-44 HYLCNRKPT
+44 
-53 QGLMYIIP
+53 MYIIP

-152 DQATEALLA
+152 DRATEALLA

-186 GISNRQVFDP
+186 GISNQQTFDP

-230 ANFSLVADLGLIPA
+230 ANFSLVADLGLIPLVR
-244 IKDGHRGFRVL
+244 DGQRGFRVL

-311 GEEETRRLYHEEY
+311 GEEETRRLYLEEY

-336 PAVLP
+336 PAVLHV
-341 FEYKTPTF
+341 EYKTPSF
-349 APIVDESET
+349 APVVDESEA
-358 FKTWKKRYAQRQTE
+358 FKTWKRRYAVKQSV
-372 GNGFAVII
+372 GSGFYAVI

-385 NTSPDVF
+385 NTQPDVF
-392 EKIADFL
+392 TKIADFL

-410 PRQNMQLRNIP
+410 PRQNMQVRNIP

-429 QFFRGLDFSLDVPV
+429 QFFKELGLTLDVPV

-468 KGIRRKLEKSRLD
+468 KGIRRKLEKSGLD

-539 LGYLAAKDIPSFVVD
+539 QGYLAAKDIPSFVVD
-554 YLGYYLQVKDQYADY
+554 YLGHYLKVKDQYADY

-584 IARYKDVP
+584 IAQYKDVP

-636 EKQAALAEPGV
+636 EKQAALAQPGA
-647 DEEKLL
+647 DAEKLL

-661 RMLLVTRGADPR
+661 SMLLVTRGADPR

-686 IDAGIVSADF
+686 IDASIVSADF
-696 KAVVEKARRG
+696 KPIVEKARQG
-706 ESLLTDRQQVDA
+706 KSLLNDRQQVDA
-718 LAEKV
+718 LAAKV
-723 NELYASMDDSLQFKI
+723 NELYASMDDSLQFKAVAPVEQ
-738 KEEVKIKSEESP
+738 KQEEP
-750 SGVPSGEGV
+750 QPQ
-759 AAANSSLFTLHS
+759 AAATAGNSADVQ
-771 SLKKDFRGV
+771 KDFRGV

-793 STMQSGQLLEIL
+793 SSMQSGQLLEIL

-822 GHEVLSTEKVDNYW
+822 GHEVLATEKVDNYW

>member
-1 MTFCWKTVHHVDVDD
+1 
-16 VLALPDGN
+16 
-24 ITFFGYEKYLLS
+24 
-36 GIVQILET
+36 
-44 HYLCNRKPT
+44 
-53 QGLMYIIP
+53 MYIIP
-61 ESLAADIQYNQRLIE
+61 KSLIADIQYNQRLIE
-76 QFKKGEISGA
+76 QFKQGEISGA

-99 QRQDGHYMLR
+99 QRQDGHFMLR

-118 PRQLRRVAEVGRQVG
+118 PRQLRRVAEVAQQVE

-152 DQATEALLA
+152 DQATPALLS
-161 LKEEGLATQG
+161 LQEEGLATQG
-171 GGGNTVRNMLVNEQG
+171 GGGNTIRNMLVNELG
-186 GISNRQVFDP
+186 GISNHQTFDP

-221 IAFDINEED
+221 IAFDLNEPD
-230 ANFSLVADLGLIPA
+230 ANFSLVADLGFIPL
-244 IKDGHRGFRVL
+244 IKDGQRGFRVL
-255 LGGSVASHPHKG
+255 LGGSVASNPHKG

-272 FLPEK
+272 FLPDK

-311 GEEETRRLYHEEY
+311 GEEETKRLYFEEY
-324 DKLKGDASLDFE
+324 DKLGADASLDFE

-341 FEYKTPTF
+341 FEYKVPTF
-349 APIVDESET
+349 APINNESEA
-358 FKTWKKRYAQRQTE
+358 FKTWKRRYAQKQSV
-372 GNGFAVII
+372 GNGYYAVI

-385 NTSPDVF
+385 NTSPEVF
-392 EKIADFL
+392 AKIADFL

-410 PRQNMQLRNIP
+410 PRQNMQVRNIP

-429 QFFRGLDFSLDVPV
+429 QFFKNLGLTLDVPV

-468 KGIRRKLEKSRLD
+468 KGIHRKLEQSNLD

-507 GFSGRIGRVEDHPYP
+507 GFSGRIGRVDDHPYP

-554 YLGYYLQVKDQYADY
+554 YLGGYLQVKDQYESY

-574 SEGAEVIKNA
+574 AKGAEVIKA
-584 IARYKDVP
+584 TIARYQDVP
-592 SFDEDKNYYFDWGA
+592 AFDEDKNYYFDWGA
-606 DEVFSLTSHGQ
+606 EEVFSLTSHGQ

-636 EKQAALAEPGV
+636 EKQDALALPGA
-647 DEEKLL
+647 DKDKLL

-678 YANFEELF
+678 YANFESLF
-686 IDAGIVSADF
+686 IDAGIVSAEF
-696 KAVVEKARRG
+696 KAVVEKARHG
-706 ESLLTDRQQVDA
+706 ETLVAVREQVDA
-718 LAEKV
+718 LAAKV
-723 NELYASMDDSLQFKI
+723 NELYANMDDSLQFKT
-738 KEEVKIKSEESP
+738 
-750 SGVPSGEGV
+750 VPSSTPQQAEPVKTDG
-759 AAANSSLFTLHS
+759 ANGDADV
-771 SLKKDFRGV
+771 KKDFRGV

-786 VKTKIEL
+786 VKTKIQL

-805 LDDGQPIQ
+805 LDDGQPIN

-822 GHEVLSTEKVDNYW
+822 GHKVLSTEKVDNYW
-836 KVLIRKK
+836 KVLIQKK

>member
-1 MTFCWKTVHHVDVDD
+1 
-16 VLALPDGN
+16 
-24 ITFFGYEKYLLS
+24 
-36 GIVQILET
+36 
-44 HYLCNRKPT
+44 
-53 QGLMYIIP
+53 MYIIP
-61 ESLAADIQYNQRLIE
+61 KSLLSDIQYNQQLIE
-76 QFKKGEISGA
+76 KFERGEISGA

-99 QRQDGHYMLR
+99 QRQDGRYMLR

-118 PRQLRRVAEVGRQVG
+118 PTQLRRVAEVGQKVK

-144 VQIHDVSI
+144 LQIHNVGI
-152 DQATEALLA
+152 DDATPALLLLQEA
-161 LKEEGLATQG
+161 GLSTQG
-171 GGGNTVRNMLVNEQG
+171 GGGNTIRNIFVNEQG
-186 GISNRQVFDP
+186 GISNRQTFDP

-230 ANFSLVADLGLIPA
+230 AYFSLVADLGLIP
-244 IKDGHRGFRVL
+244 KVQDGQRGFKVY

-267 WQVFD
+267 WLVFD

-311 GEEETRRLYHEEY
+311 GEEEAKRLYKEEY
-324 DKLKGDASLDFE
+324 DKLVNDSSLFFE
-336 PAVLP
+336 PAVLH
-341 FEYKTPTF
+341 FEYKTPSF
-349 APIVDESET
+349 APVKDDSDA
-358 FKTWKKRYAQRQTE
+358 FLKWKDRYAKKQDV
-372 GNGFAVII
+372 GDGFAVII

-392 EKIADFL
+392 AKIADFL

-410 PRQNMQLRNIP
+410 PRQNLQLRNIP
-421 EAYLPNVY
+421 ETYLPNVY
-429 QFFRGLDFSLDVPV
+429 QFFRGLGLSLDMPV

-468 KGIRRKLEKSRLD
+468 KGIRRKLEKSGLD

-507 GFSGRIGRVEDHPYP
+507 GFSGRIGRVEDRPYP
-522 AYTVWARVNGK
+522 AYAVWARVNGK

-539 LGYLAAKDIPSFVVD
+539 LGYLAAKDIPSFIVD
-554 YLGYYLQVKDQYADY
+554 YLGSYLQVKDQYESY

-574 SEGAEVIKNA
+574 DKGAEVIKEG
-584 IARYKDVP
+584 ISRYKEVP

-606 DEVFSLTSHGQ
+606 EEVFSLTSHGQ

-626 IIELDQATIK
+626 IIELDQAAIR
-636 EKQAALAEPGV
+636 EKQAALAQPGA

-678 YANFEELF
+678 YANFERLF
-686 IDAGIVSADF
+686 IDEGIVSDNF
-696 KAVVEKARRG
+696 KAVVEKARNG
-706 ESLLTDRQQVDA
+706 EPLSGDRHQVEA
-718 LAEKV
+718 LAAKV
-723 NELYASMDDSLQFKI
+723 NELYAGMDDSLQFRTSPNTSP
-738 KEEVKIKSEESP
+738 KEKEKETL
-750 SGVPSGEGV
+750 GEAV
-759 AAANSSLFTLHS
+759 
-771 SLKKDFRGV
+771 KKDFRGV

-786 VKTKIEL
+786 VKTKMAL
-793 STMQSGQLLEIL
+793 ATMQSGQLLEIL

-822 GHEVLSTEKVDNYW
+822 GHEVLSTEKTDNYW
-836 KVLIRKK
+836 KVLIKKK

>member
-1 MTFCWKTVHHVDVDD
+1 
-16 VLALPDGN
+16 
-24 ITFFGYEKYLLS
+24 
-36 GIVQILET
+36 
-44 HYLCNRKPT
+44 
-53 QGLMYIIP
+53 MYIIP
-61 ESLAADIQYNQRLIE
+61 KSLIADIQYNQRLIE
-76 QFKKGEISGA
+76 QFKQGEISGA

-99 QRQDGHYMLR
+99 QRQDGHFMLR

-118 PRQLRRVAEVGRQVG
+118 PRQLRRVAEVAQQVE

-152 DQATEALLA
+152 DQATPALLS
-161 LKEEGLATQG
+161 LQEEGLATQG
-171 GGGNTVRNMLVNEQG
+171 GGGNTIRNMLVNELG
-186 GISNRQVFDP
+186 GISNHQTFDP

-221 IAFDINEED
+221 IAFDLNEPD
-230 ANFSLVADLGLIPA
+230 ANFSLVADLGFIPL
-244 IKDGHRGFRVL
+244 IKDGQRGFRVL
-255 LGGSVASHPHKG
+255 LGGSVASNPHKG

-311 GEEETRRLYHEEY
+311 GEEETKRLYFEEY
-324 DKLKGDASLDFE
+324 DKLGADASLDFE

-341 FEYKTPTF
+341 FEYKVPTF
-349 APIVDESET
+349 APINNESEA
-358 FKTWKKRYAQRQTE
+358 FKTWKRRYAQKQSV
-372 GNGFAVII
+372 GNGYYAVI

-385 NTSPDVF
+385 NTSPEVF
-392 EKIADFL
+392 AKIADFL

-410 PRQNMQLRNIP
+410 PRQNMQVRNIP

-429 QFFRGLDFSLDVPV
+429 QFFKNLGLTLDVPV

-468 KGIRRKLEKSRLD
+468 KGIHRKLEQSNLD

-507 GFSGRIGRVEDHPYP
+507 GFSGRIGRVDDHPYP

-554 YLGYYLQVKDQYADY
+554 YLGGYLQVKDQYESY

-574 SEGAEVIKNA
+574 AKGAEVIKA
-584 IARYKDVP
+584 TIARYQDVP
-592 SFDEDKNYYFDWGA
+592 AFDEDKNYYFDWGA
-606 DEVFSLTSHGQ
+606 EEVFSLTSHGQ

-636 EKQAALAEPGV
+636 EKQDALALPGA
-647 DEEKLL
+647 DKDKLL

-678 YANFEELF
+678 YANFESLF
-686 IDAGIVSADF
+686 IDAGIVSAEF
-696 KAVVEKARRG
+696 KAVVEKARHG
-706 ESLLTDRQQVDA
+706 ETLVAVREQVDA
-718 LAEKV
+718 LAAKV
-723 NELYASMDDSLQFKI
+723 NELYANMDDSLQFKT
-738 KEEVKIKSEESP
+738 
-750 SGVPSGEGV
+750 VPSSTPQQAEPVKTDG
-759 AAANSSLFTLHS
+759 ANGDADV
-771 SLKKDFRGV
+771 KKDFRGV

-786 VKTKIEL
+786 VKTKIQL

-805 LDDGQPIQ
+805 LDDGQPIN

-822 GHEVLSTEKVDNYW
+822 GHKVLSTEKVDNYW
-836 KVLIRKK
+836 KVLIQKK

>member
-1 MTFCWKTVHHVDVDD
+1 
-16 VLALPDGN
+16 
-24 ITFFGYEKYLLS
+24 
-36 GIVQILET
+36 
-44 HYLCNRKPT
+44 
-53 QGLMYIIP
+53 MYIIP
-61 ESLAADIQYNQRLIE
+61 KSLIADIQYNQRLIE
-76 QFKKGEISGA
+76 QFKQGEISGA

-99 QRQDGHYMLR
+99 QRQDGHFMLR

-118 PRQLRRVAEVGRQVG
+118 PRQLRRVAEVARQVE

-152 DQATEALLA
+152 DQATPALLS
-161 LKEEGLATQG
+161 LQEEGLATQG
-171 GGGNTVRNMLVNEQG
+171 GGGNTIRNMLVNELG
-186 GISNRQVFDP
+186 GISNHQTFDP

-221 IAFDINEED
+221 IAFDLNEPD
-230 ANFSLVADLGLIPA
+230 ANFSLVADLGFIPL
-244 IKDGHRGFRVL
+244 IKDGQRGFRVL
-255 LGGSVASHPHKG
+255 LGGSVASNPHKG

-311 GEEETRRLYHEEY
+311 GEEETKRLYFEEY
-324 DKLKGDASLDFE
+324 DKLGADASLDFE

-341 FEYKTPTF
+341 FEYKVPTF
-349 APIVDESET
+349 APINNESEA
-358 FKTWKKRYAQRQTE
+358 FKTWKRRYAQKQSV
-372 GNGFAVII
+372 GNGYYAVI

-385 NTSPDVF
+385 NTSPEVF
-392 EKIADFL
+392 AKIADFL

-410 PRQNMQLRNIP
+410 PRQNMQVRNIP

-429 QFFRGLDFSLDVPV
+429 QFFKNLGLSLDVPV

-468 KGIRRKLEKSRLD
+468 KGIRRKLEQSNLD

-507 GFSGRIGRVEDHPYP
+507 GFSGRIGRVDDHPYP

-554 YLGYYLQVKDQYADY
+554 YLGGYLQVKDQYESY

-574 SEGAEVIKNA
+574 AKGAEVIKA
-584 IARYKDVP
+584 TISRYQDVP
-592 SFDEDKNYYFDWGA
+592 AFDEDKNYYFDWGA
-606 DEVFSLTSHGQ
+606 EEVFSLTSHGQ

-636 EKQAALAEPGV
+636 EKQDALALPGA
-647 DEEKLL
+647 DKDKLL

-678 YANFEELF
+678 YANFESLF
-686 IDAGIVSADF
+686 IDAGIVSAEF
-696 KAVVEKARRG
+696 KAVVEKARHG
-706 ESLLTDRQQVDA
+706 ETLVAVREQVDA
-718 LAEKV
+718 LAAKV
-723 NELYASMDDSLQFKI
+723 NELYANMDDSLQFKT
-738 KEEVKIKSEESP
+738 
-750 SGVPSGEGV
+750 VPSSTPQQAEPVKTDG
-759 AAANSSLFTLHS
+759 ANGDADV
-771 SLKKDFRGV
+771 KKDFRGV

-786 VKTKIEL
+786 VKTKIQL

-805 LDDGQPIQ
+805 LDDGQPIN

-822 GHEVLSTEKVDNYW
+822 GHKVLSTEKVDNYW
-836 KVLIRKK
+836 KVLIQKK

>member
-1 MTFCWKTVHHVDVDD
+1 
-16 VLALPDGN
+16 
-24 ITFFGYEKYLLS
+24 
-36 GIVQILET
+36 
-44 HYLCNRKPT
+44 
-53 QGLMYIIP
+53 MYTIP
-61 ESLAADIQYNQRLIE
+61 ESLTADIQYNQRLIE
-76 QFKKGEISGA
+76 QFQQGAISGA

-118 PRQLRRVAEVGRQVG
+118 PRQLRRVAEVGRLVQ

-152 DQATEALLA
+152 DRATEALLS

-171 GGGNTVRNMLVNEQG
+171 GGGNTVRNMLVNELG
-186 GISNRQVFDP
+186 GISDRQAFDP

-221 IAFDINEED
+221 IAFDINEQD
-230 ANFSLVADLGLIPA
+230 ANFALVADLGLIPVVR
-244 IKDGHRGFRVL
+244 DGQRGFRVL

-267 WQVFD
+267 WQIFD

-311 GEEETRRLYHEEY
+311 GEEETRRLYFEEY
-324 DKLKGDASLDFE
+324 DKLVGDASLDFE

-341 FEYKTPTF
+341 VEYRTPSF
-349 APIVDESET
+349 APARDQSEA
-358 FKTWKKRYAQRQTE
+358 FAAWKRRYAARQGST
-372 GNGFAVII
+372 GSFYAVV

-392 EKIADFL
+392 ARIADFL
-399 EEFGNDVIRFT
+399 GEFGNDVIRFT
-410 PRQNMQLRNIP
+410 PRQNMQVRNIP
-421 EAYLPNVY
+421 EQYLPNVY
-429 QFFRGLDFSLDVPV
+429 QFFKELGLSLDEPV

-468 KGIRRKLEKSRLD
+468 KGIRRRLEKSGLD

-507 GFSGRIGRVEDHPYP
+507 GFSGRIGRVGDHPYP

-533 TELAEA
+533 TELAEP
-539 LGYLAAKDIPSFVVD
+539 LGYLAAKDIPSFVAD
-554 YLGYYLQVKDQYADY
+554 YLGRYLQVKEQYESY

-574 SEGAEVIKNA
+574 AEGGQVIKDVTD
-584 IARYKDVP
+584 RYKDVP
-592 SFDEDKNYYFDWGA
+592 PFDEDKNYYFDWGA
-606 DEVFSLTSHGQ
+606 DEVFSLSSHGQ

-626 IIELDQATIK
+626 IIELDQATIR
-636 EKQAALAEPGV
+636 EKLSALAQPEA
-647 DEEKLL
+647 DEATLL
-653 RDIVFSAS
+653 RDIVFHAS

-678 YANFEELF
+678 YQNFQTLF
-686 IDAGIVSADF
+686 IDAGIVPTDF
-696 KAVVEKARRG
+696 KDIVEKARHG
-706 ESLLTDRQQVDA
+706 APLLADRQQVEA
-718 LAEKV
+718 LAAKV
-723 NELYASMDDSLQFKI
+723 NELYAGMDDSLQFKAPP
-738 KEEVKIKSEESP
+738 SP
-750 SGVPSGEGV
+750 SRGGDVESHDSATV
-759 AAANSSLFTLHS
+759 SASSSNQTS
-771 SLKKDFRGV
+771 SPLGRLGGASLQKDLRGV

-786 VKTKIEL
+786 VKTKVAL
-793 STMQSGQLLEIL
+793 SAMQSGQLLEIL

-822 GHEVLSTEKVDNYW
+822 GHEVLATEKTGNHW
-836 KVLIRKK
+836 RVLIRKK

>member
-1 MTFCWKTVHHVDVDD
+1 
-16 VLALPDGN
+16 
-24 ITFFGYEKYLLS
+24 
-36 GIVQILET
+36 
-44 HYLCNRKPT
+44 
-53 QGLMYIIP
+53 MYIIP
-61 ESLAADIQYNQRLIE
+61 KSLIADIQYNQRLIE
-76 QFKKGEISGA
+76 QFKQGEISGA

-99 QRQDGHYMLR
+99 QRQDGHFMLR

-118 PRQLRRVAEVGRQVG
+118 PRQLRRVAEVARQVE

-152 DQATEALLA
+152 DQATPALLS
-161 LKEEGLATQG
+161 LQEEGLATQG
-171 GGGNTVRNMLVNEQG
+171 GGGNTIRNMLVNELG
-186 GISNRQVFDP
+186 GISNHQTFDP

-221 IAFDINEED
+221 IAFDLNEPD
-230 ANFSLVADLGLIPA
+230 ANFSLVADLGFIPL
-244 IKDGHRGFRVL
+244 IKDGQRGFRVL
-255 LGGSVASHPHKG
+255 LGGSVASNPHKG

-311 GEEETRRLYHEEY
+311 GEEETKRLYFEEY
-324 DKLKGDASLDFE
+324 DKLGADASLDFE

-341 FEYKTPTF
+341 FEYKVPTF
-349 APIVDESET
+349 APINDECEA
-358 FKTWKKRYAQRQTE
+358 FKTWKRRYAQKQSV
-372 GNGFAVII
+372 GNGYYAVI

-385 NTSPDVF
+385 NTSPEVF
-392 EKIADFL
+392 AKIADFL

-410 PRQNMQLRNIP
+410 PRQNMQVRNIP

-429 QFFRGLDFSLDVPV
+429 QFFKNLGLSLDVPV

-468 KGIRRKLEKSRLD
+468 KGIRRKLEQSNLD

-507 GFSGRIGRVEDHPYP
+507 GFSGRIGRVDDHPYP

-554 YLGYYLQVKDQYADY
+554 YLGGYLQVKDQYESY

-574 SEGAEVIKNA
+574 AKGAEVIKA
-584 IARYKDVP
+584 TISRYQDVP
-592 SFDEDKNYYFDWGA
+592 AFDEDKNYYFDWGA
-606 DEVFSLTSHGQ
+606 EEVFSLTSHGQ

-636 EKQAALAEPGV
+636 EKQDALALPGA
-647 DEEKLL
+647 DKDKLL

-678 YANFEELF
+678 YANFESLF
-686 IDAGIVSADF
+686 IDAGIVSAEF
-696 KAVVEKARRG
+696 KAVVEKARHG
-706 ESLLTDRQQVDA
+706 ETLVAVREQVDA
-718 LAEKV
+718 LAAKV
-723 NELYASMDDSLQFKI
+723 NELYANMDDSLQFKT
-738 KEEVKIKSEESP
+738 
-750 SGVPSGEGV
+750 VPSSTPQQAEPVKTDG
-759 AAANSSLFTLHS
+759 ANGDADV
-771 SLKKDFRGV
+771 KKDFRGV

-786 VKTKIEL
+786 VKTKIQL

-805 LDDGQPIQ
+805 LDDGQPIN

-822 GHEVLSTEKVDNYW
+822 GHKVLSTEKVDNYW
-836 KVLIRKK
+836 KVLIQKK

>member
-1 MTFCWKTVHHVDVDD
+1 
-16 VLALPDGN
+16 
-24 ITFFGYEKYLLS
+24 
-36 GIVQILET
+36 
-44 HYLCNRKPT
+44 
-53 QGLMYIIP
+53 MYIIP

-152 DQATEALLA
+152 DQATAALLS

-171 GGGNTVRNMLVNEQG
+171 GGGNTVRNMLVSEQG
-186 GISNRQVFDP
+186 GISSRQVFDP

-230 ANFSLVADLGLIPA
+230 ANFSLVADLGLIPV
-244 IKDGHRGFRVL
+244 IRDGKRGFRVL

-358 FKTWKKRYAQRQTE
+358 FKTWKKRYANPLPTSPKGGASSPSLGRVGE
-372 GNGFAVII
+372 GSYWTCII

-392 EKIADFL
+392 AQIADFL

-468 KGIRRKLEKSRLD
+468 KGIRRKLEKSGLD

-507 GFSGRIGRVEDHPYP
+507 GFSGRIGRVEAHPYP
-522 AYTVWARVNGK
+522 AYNVWARVNGK
-533 TELAEA
+533 TELAES

-554 YLGYYLQVKDQYADY
+554 YLGYYLQVKDQYESY

-574 SEGAEVIKNA
+574 LEGAEVIKNA

-636 EKQAALAEPGV
+636 EKQAALAEPGA

-661 RMLLVTRGADPR
+661 RMLLVTRGAEPR

-678 YANFEELF
+678 YANFKELF

-696 KAVVEKARRG
+696 KTVVERARHG
-706 ESLLTDRQQVDA
+706 ESLQAARQQVDA

-723 NELYASMDDSLQFKI
+723 NELYASMDDSLQFKPPLSSPEGDTSVLQQT
-738 KEEVKIKSEESP
+738 KEAP
-750 SGVPSGEGV
+750 SGAVEGV
-759 AAANSSLFTLHS
+759 LHR
-771 SLKKDFRGV
+771 DFRGV

-793 STMQSGQLLEIL
+793 STMQSSQLLEIL

-822 GHEVLSTEKVDNYW
+822 GHDVLSTEKVDNYW

>member
-1 MTFCWKTVHHVDVDD
+1 
-16 VLALPDGN
+16 
-24 ITFFGYEKYLLS
+24 
-36 GIVQILET
+36 
-44 HYLCNRKPT
+44 
-53 QGLMYIIP
+53 MYIIP
-61 ESLAADIQYNQRLIE
+61 KSLIADIQYNQRLIE
-76 QFKKGEISGA
+76 QFKQGEISGA

-99 QRQDGHYMLR
+99 QRQDGHFMLR

-118 PRQLRRVAEVGRQVG
+118 PRQLRRVAEVARQVE

-152 DQATEALLA
+152 DQATPALLS
-161 LKEEGLATQG
+161 LQEEGLATQG
-171 GGGNTVRNMLVNEQG
+171 GGGNTIRNMLVNELG
-186 GISNRQVFDP
+186 GISNHQTFDP

-221 IAFDINEED
+221 IAFDLNEPD
-230 ANFSLVADLGLIPA
+230 ANFSLVADLGFIPL
-244 IKDGHRGFRVL
+244 IKDGQRGFRVL
-255 LGGSVASHPHKG
+255 LGGSVASNPHKG

-311 GEEETRRLYHEEY
+311 GEEETKRLYFEEY
-324 DKLKGDASLDFE
+324 DKLGADASLDFE

-341 FEYKTPTF
+341 FEYKVPTF
-349 APIVDESET
+349 APINNESEA
-358 FKTWKKRYAQRQTE
+358 FKTWKRRYAQKQSI
-372 GNGFAVII
+372 GNGYYAVI

-385 NTSPDVF
+385 NTSPEVF
-392 EKIADFL
+392 AKIADFL

-410 PRQNMQLRNIP
+410 PRQNMQVRNIP

-429 QFFRGLDFSLDVPV
+429 QFFKNLGLSLDVPV

-468 KGIRRKLEKSRLD
+468 KGIRRKLEQSNLD

-507 GFSGRIGRVEDHPYP
+507 GFSGRIGRVDDHPYP

-554 YLGYYLQVKDQYADY
+554 YLGGYLQVKDQYESY

-574 SEGAEVIKNA
+574 AKGAEVIKA
-584 IARYKDVP
+584 TISRYQDVP
-592 SFDEDKNYYFDWGA
+592 AFDEDKNYYFDWGA
-606 DEVFSLTSHGQ
+606 EEVFSLTSHGQ

-636 EKQAALAEPGV
+636 EKQDALALPGA
-647 DEEKLL
+647 DKDKLL

-678 YANFEELF
+678 YANFESLF
-686 IDAGIVSADF
+686 IDAGIVSAEF
-696 KAVVEKARRG
+696 KAVVEKARHG
-706 ESLLTDRQQVDA
+706 ETLVAVREQVDA
-718 LAEKV
+718 LAAKV
-723 NELYASMDDSLQFKI
+723 NELYANMDDSLQFKT
-738 KEEVKIKSEESP
+738 
-750 SGVPSGEGV
+750 VPSSTPQQAEPVKTDG
-759 AAANSSLFTLHS
+759 ANGDADV
-771 SLKKDFRGV
+771 KKDFRGV

-786 VKTKIEL
+786 VKTKIQL

-805 LDDGQPIQ
+805 LDDGQPIN

-822 GHEVLSTEKVDNYW
+822 GHKVLSTEKVDNYW
-836 KVLIRKK
+836 KVLIQKK

>member
-1 MTFCWKTVHHVDVDD
+1 
-16 VLALPDGN
+16 
-24 ITFFGYEKYLLS
+24 
-36 GIVQILET
+36 
-44 HYLCNRKPT
+44 
-53 QGLMYIIP
+53 MYIIP
-61 ESLAADIQYNQRLIE
+61 ESLTKDIQYNQRLIE
-76 QFKKGEISGA
+76 QFEKGEISGA

-118 PRQLRRVAEVGRQVG
+118 PRQLRRVAEVGQQVS

-152 DQATEALLA
+152 DQATAALLS

-186 GISNRQVFDP
+186 GISSRQVFDP

-230 ANFSLVADLGLIPA
+230 ANFSLVADLGLIPV
-244 IKDGHRGFRVL
+244 IKDGQRGFRVL

-311 GEEETRRLYHEEY
+311 GEEETKRLYFEEY
-324 DKLKGDASLDFE
+324 NKLVSDASLDFE

-341 FEYKTPTF
+341 FEHKEPTF
-349 APIVDESET
+349 APVVDESET
-358 FKTWKKRYAQRQTE
+358 FKTWKKRYAQRQTV
-372 GNGFAVII
+372 GNGFAVVI

-385 NTSPDVF
+385 NTSPEIF
-392 EKIADFL
+392 AKIADFL
-399 EEFGNDVIRFT
+399 EAFGNDVIRFT

-468 KGIRRKLEKSRLD
+468 KGIRRQLEKSGLD
-481 LDQLPDLKININ
+481 LDQLPNLKININ

-507 GFSGRIGRVEDHPYP
+507 GFSGRIGRVGDHPYP

-533 TELAEA
+533 TELAES

-554 YLGYYLQVKDQYADY
+554 YLGHYLQVKDQYESY

-574 SEGAEVIKNA
+574 SEGTKVIKA
-584 IARYKDVP
+584 ALEHYKDVP
-592 SFDEDKNYYFDWGA
+592 SFDEDKNYFFDWGA

-636 EKQAALAEPGV
+636 EKQAALAQSGV
-647 DEEKLL
+647 DEDKLL

-686 IDAGIVSADF
+686 IGAGIVSADF
-696 KAVVEKARRG
+696 QAVVEKARHG
-706 ESLLTDRQQVDA
+706 EPLSDDKKQVEA
-718 LAEKV
+718 LAAKV
-723 NELYASMDDSLQFKI
+723 NELYANMDDSLQFKAVATI
-738 KEEVKIKSEESP
+738 VKQQTEQPK
-750 SGVPSGEGV
+750 GEGAGNQADV
-759 AAANSSLFTLHS
+759 
-771 SLKKDFRGV
+771 KRDFRGV

-793 STMQSGQLLEIL
+793 SGMQSGQLLEIL

-822 GHEVLSTEKVDNYW
+822 GHEVLSTEKVDNFW
-836 KVLIRKK
+836 KVLIKKK